1 MKKSQKKEEPTIAVG
16 MDTEEEL
23 REDASMKEIEKGDY
37 TQVTTLSYDE
47 NDPS

>member
-1 MKKSQKKEEPTIAVG
+1 MKKRQTKEEATIAVG

-23 REDASMKEIEKGDY
+23 QKEATMDEVEQGDY
-37 TQVTTLSYDE
+37 TQVTTLSFDE